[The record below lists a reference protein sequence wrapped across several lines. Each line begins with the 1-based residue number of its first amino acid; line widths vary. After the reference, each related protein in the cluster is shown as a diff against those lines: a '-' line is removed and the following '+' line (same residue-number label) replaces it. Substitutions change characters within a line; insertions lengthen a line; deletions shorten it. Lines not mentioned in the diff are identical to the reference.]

1 MKPSGRTPFLSI
13 TTTPYHQLFPLLPR
27 YSAISTQRMGRK
39 QADVHLLHRQYCRF
53 ASNGKE
59 HRVCSIQHLFR
70 RRRQVHCALVLNALQ
85 HGTDQQ
91 SNAIDAVA
99 IAGVV
104 QGSVPVRVLDR
115 RVTVCGSRKR
125 IETTILQQIR
135 NNRGTPVATSQ
146 M

>member
-1 MKPSGRTPFLSI
+1 MREEGRAFPYCSVNSYTSSAPSCPTAFPTVVMKPSGRTPFLSI

-85 HGTDQQ
+85 HGNVRQ
-91 SNAIDAVA
+91 SIQRSAAEI
-99 IAGVV
+99 
-104 QGSVPVRVLDR
+104 VPAFH
-115 RVTVCGSRKR
+115 
-125 IETTILQQIR
+125 E
-135 NNRGTPVATSQ
+135 
-146 M
+146 